1 MSVETINGD
10 EYTVTYNDN
19 TQTLAFDGSMRLR
32 TTEEYAPIN
41 DLMQKALETTPA
53 DNTLIMDFSSLKFLN
68 SSGINIISRFVIA
81 ARKNGTVPLKVVGSQ
96 DIYWQQKSLTNLQRL
111 WSSVQIEI
119 Q

>member
-1 MSVETINGD
+1 MSIETINGD
-10 EYTVTYNDN
+10 EYTITYNDN
-19 TQTLAFDGSMRLR
+19 TQSIKFDGSMRLR
-32 TTEEYAPIN
+32 TSEEYAPIT
-41 DLMQKALETTPA
+41 DLMNKALETTPA
-53 DNTLIMDFSSLKFLN
+53 SRTLNLDFGSLKFLN

-81 ARKNGTVPLKVVGSQ
+81 ARKQGTVQLKVIGNQ

>member
-1 MSVETINGD
+1 MSVETINGE
-10 EYTVTYNDN
+10 EYTVTYNDS
-19 TQTLAFDGSMRLR
+19 TESIKFDGSMRLR
-32 TTEEYAPIN
+32 TSEEYEPIN
-41 DLMQKALETTPA
+41 ELMQQALSSTPEG
-53 DNTLIMDFSSLKFLN
+53 NLLTMDFSSLKFLN

-81 ARKNGTVPLKVVGSQ
+81 ARKQGTVPLKVVGNQ

>member
-1 MSVETINGD
+1 MSVETITGE

-19 TQTLAFDGSMRLR
+19 TQSVKLDGSMRLR
-32 TTEEYAPIN
+32 TSEEYAPIN
-41 DLMQKALETTPA
+41 DLLQKAHDTTPA
-53 DNTLIMDFSSLKFLN
+53 DSALTLDFSSLKFLN
-68 SSGINIISRFVIA
+68 SSGINIISRFVIS
-81 ARKNGTVPLKVVGSQ
+81 ARKQAKLQLKVIGNQ